1 MNEIFEGNLA
11 VVGQRWPALAELLA
25 AQDIAA
31 VPADLR
37 EGQESTLAV
46 KGIQLSSRHDRAG
59 EAAMQ
64 AASVA
69 ADTPVIYLYGPGLG
83 ELPVCFLQR
92 PSLQRLVVRL
102 LNETVFALILHLI
115 DQRAWLADPR
125 VELALAGDDGEI
137 GHPCFAL
144 PPELVLASDANAKMR
159 DRLVADL
166 MVSFVNRRFLDDDGH
181 IAHLRTR
188 FASNRPLL
196 ENDHDVGELFASRP
210 GSEVWVIA
218 TGPTLARH
226 YETLRAA
233 RARPQMPF
241 LIAVDTALVPLL
253 NQGIRPDLVVSADH
267 LTSMRTLPPEQSTG
281 LPLVYFPMLDTLVLA
296 AWQGPRYAA
305 YSASPLYDTLR
316 QEIPKAAL
324 YAGGSVLHIAVDLAV
339 RMGARQI
346 VLFGADFAFV
356 DDRAHAGWES
366 GILAPEHV
374 TAEWVLNGYGQRVTT
389 LLNLRAYLC
398 TLERYIAAHP
408 AVRFLNASRAG
419 AVIAGADYHP
429 ELVQ

>member
-1 MNEIFEGNLA
+1 MSEIFEANLQVIGA
-11 VVGQRWPALAELLA
+11 RWPAMAELLA
-25 AQDIAA
+25 AQDISAIS
-31 VPADLR
+31 VDLR
-37 EGQESTLAV
+37 DGYESTLIV
-46 KGIQLSSRHDRAG
+46 NGIQLSSRHDRAG

-64 AASVA
+64 SASVV
-69 ADTPVIYLYGPGLG
+69 DTAPIIYLYGTGLG

-92 PSLQRLVVRL
+92 PALQRLVVRL

-115 DQRAWLADPR
+115 DQRAWLVDPR
-125 VELALAGDDGEI
+125 VDLALAGEDGEI
-137 GHPCFAL
+137 GQPCFAL
-144 PPELVLASDANAKMR
+144 PPELVLASDANSKMR

-166 MVSFVNRRFLDDDGH
+166 MVSFVNRLFLDDDGH

-210 GSEVWVIA
+210 GAEVWVVA
-218 TGPTLARH
+218 TGPTLSRH
-226 YETLRAA
+226 YGTMRAA
-233 RARPQMPF
+233 RARPLAPF

-267 LTSMRTLPPEQSTG
+267 LTSMRTLPPEHSAG
-281 LPLVYFPMLDTLVLA
+281 LPLVYFPMLDTLVLT

-305 YSASPLYDTLR
+305 YSGSPLYDALR
-316 QEIPKAAL
+316 KDIPKAAL
-324 YAGGSVLHIAVDLAV
+324 YVGGSVLHTAVDLAV
-339 RMGARQI
+339 RMGAGQI
-346 VLFGADFAFV
+346 VLFGTDFAFV

-366 GILAPEHV
+366 GILAPNYV
-374 TAEWVLNGYGQRVTT
+374 TADWVLNGHGQRVTT

-408 AVRFLNASRAG
+408 EVRFLNTSRAG

>member
-1 MNEIFEGNLA
+1 MSEIFEANLA
-11 VVGQRWPALAELLA
+11 VIGQRWPALAELLV
-25 AQDIAA
+25 AQDIAT
-31 VPADLR
+31 VPADLC
-37 EGQESTLAV
+37 EGRESTLAV
-46 KGIQLSSRHDRAG
+46 NGIQLSSRHDRAG

-64 AASVA
+64 VASVA
-69 ADTPVIYLYGPGLG
+69 ADAPVVFLYGTGLG

-92 PSLQRLVVRL
+92 PTLQRLVVRL

-125 VELALAGDDGEI
+125 VELALACTDTEI
-137 GHPCFAL
+137 GQPCFAL
-144 PPELVLASDANAKMR
+144 PPELVLASDANSKMR

-166 MVSFVNRRFLDDDGH
+166 MVSFVNRLFLDDDGH

-210 GSEVWVIA
+210 GAEVWVIA
-218 TGPTLARH
+218 TGPTLSRH
-226 YETLRAA
+226 YGTMRAA
-233 RARPQMPF
+233 RARSPTPF

-267 LTSMRTLPPEQSTG
+267 LTSMRTLPPEHSAG
-281 LPLVYFPMLDTLVLA
+281 LPLVYFPMLDTLVLTS
-296 AWQGPRYAA
+296 WQGPRYAA
-305 YSASPLYDTLR
+305 YSGSPLYDALR
-316 QEIPKAAL
+316 QDIPKAAL
-324 YAGGSVLHIAVDLAV
+324 YVGGSVLHTAVDLAV
-339 RMGARQI
+339 RMGAGQI
-346 VLFGADFAFV
+346 VLFGTDFAFV

-366 GILAPEHV
+366 GILAPNYV
-374 TAEWVLNGYGQRVTT
+374 TADWVLNGHGQRVTT

-408 AVRFLNASRAG
+408 EVRFLNTSRAG